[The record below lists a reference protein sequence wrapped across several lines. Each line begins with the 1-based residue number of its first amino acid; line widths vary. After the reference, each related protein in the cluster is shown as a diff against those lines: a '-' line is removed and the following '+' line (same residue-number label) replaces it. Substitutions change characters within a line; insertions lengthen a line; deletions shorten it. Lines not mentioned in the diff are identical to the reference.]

1 MIETNDY
8 WILDNKLIF
17 KPKFN
22 ESIEKYYDLIS
33 NYDTLIFSNY
43 NDVNICIETNNKYEY
58 NYRYEYNK
66 SEFNK
71 KVELPINITHL
82 TFGDYF
88 NQKVELP
95 INITH
100 LTFGW
105 CFNQKV
111 ELPINI
117 THLTFG
123 YYFNQKV

>member
-71 KVELPINITHL
+71 KVEARTKAS
-82 TFGDYF
+82 
-88 NQKVELP
+88 NQVEKDKGNLENLQKKGEKIKKV
-95 INITH
+95 
-100 LTFGW
+100 
-105 CFNQKV
+105 
-111 ELPINI
+111 
-117 THLTFG
+117 
-123 YYFNQKV
+123 

>member
-58 NYRYEYNK
+58 KRNCKKNDGKIIK
-66 SEFNK
+66 SS
-71 KVELPINITHL
+71 
-82 TFGDYF
+82 
-88 NQKVELP
+88 
-95 INITH
+95 
-100 LTFGW
+100 
-105 CFNQKV
+105 
-111 ELPINI
+111 
-117 THLTFG
+117 
-123 YYFNQKV
+123 